1 MKLKVNFRTWMLAGA
16 LCMLSVG
23 LFAQP
28 PLAEEKAP
36 PVGPTTTIE
45 FAEPDFE
52 FGTVEQGEMVTNV
65 FTFTNTG
72 DQPLIITGAR
82 GSCGCTVPQ
91 WPKEPILPGEVSSI
105 TVEFNTKGKMGK
117 QAKKVTLTANTN
129 PPQSFLY
136 VKGEILLSGD
146 IEIENQKMATP
157 QTLNPDCFSITPN
170 PTVENLNLKVEESHF
185 GQSAKVS
192 IHSQSGQLMAQRDI
206 PVVEG
211 AIEFDVAHYP
221 PGTYIA
227 NVQIGDAKPESQCF
241 VVVK

>member
-1 MKLKVNFRTWMLAGA
+1 MLTGA
-16 LCMLSVG
+16 ICLLSIG
-23 LFAQP
+23 LFGQP
-28 PLAEEKAP
+28 PLAEEKPA

-45 FAEPDFE
+45 FEEPDYE
-52 FGTVEQGEMVTNV
+52 FGTVEQGEIVTNV

-82 GSCGCTVPQ
+82 GSCGCTVPK
-91 WPKEPILPGEVSSI
+91 WPKEPIAPGETSSI
-105 TVEFNTKGKMGK
+105 TVEFNTKGKKGN

-136 VKGEILLSGD
+136 VKGKILLPGD
-146 IEIENQKMATP
+146 GDLEDQKSAEP
-157 QTLNPDCFSITPN
+157 QKPAPDCFSITPN
-170 PTVENLNLKVEESHF
+170 PTVENLKLNVEKSHL
-185 GQSAKVS
+185 GQSASVS
-192 IHSQSGQLMAQRDI
+192 IHSQAGQLMAKRDI

-211 AIEFDVAHYP
+211 PIEFDVAHYP